1 MYASAIR
8 AGLFVLGCATAFW
21 LGDRVA
27 SGRYEARLA
36 DVSEAIAESQ
46 NAAVERHN
54 LELETERKRASA
66 SASAR
71 SELRQVAQGVIH
83 EVASD
88 ADLSCEWRD
97 AHRMRLESVYAAY
110 GYAADDVRG
119 VEFNHANSANIGW
132 LGITSPGRSHNHRA
146 GLCSPL
152 PRAPLP
158 PPTPPEPG
166 QGAVGCRTEPGTPG
180 EDPSAA

>member
-8 AGLFVLGCATAFW
+8 TGLLVLGCATAFW

-110 GYAADDVRG
+110 GYAADGSAPGVPGSVRQPTTP
-119 VEFNHANSANIGW
+119 W
-132 LGITSPGRSHNHRA
+132 LGSGGVGGGSGALGSGLQSPAR
-146 GLCSPL
+146 
-152 PRAPLP
+152 
-158 PPTPPEPG
+158 
-166 QGAVGCRTEPGTPG
+166 
-180 EDPSAA
+180 